1 MILLGLS
8 PGEKRAYKDRVKK
21 RGKRLNIFLL
31 IAILLLPV
39 AYLLFGA
46 GWVPSA
52 PRYNRD
58 LEMPVAMVQT
68 AEGIGTAFLYGETQ
82 LLTARHVVEN
92 MNVGD
97 EVTLTFANANPA
109 ITTTARIA
117 WKDSDSSSPGDINYY
132 LNDVARLELS
142 QPTDLPEDFPRL
154 YLGDSDGIEPRTP
167 VILIGYP
174 DGNSSTTTGTVSND
188 QAMGA
193 DIFQLDVSAYPGNS
207 GGPLITEDTEEVIG
221 ILIAGKT
228 EEFQGI
234 NFAIKV
240 NNVEEK

>member
-1 MILLGLS
+1 MILLGIT
-8 PGEKRAYKDRVKK
+8 PGEKKSYAHKVRK
-21 RGKRLNIFLL
+21 RGRSHTTIFLVL
-31 IAILLLPV
+31 VLLVPLV
-39 AYLLFGA
+39 YLLFSTGLI
-46 GWVPSA
+46 SA
-52 PRYNRD
+52 RPRYNQE

-68 AEGIGTAFLYGETQ
+68 ADGIGTAFLYDETY

-92 MNVGD
+92 QKVGD
-97 EVTLTFANANPA
+97 QVTLTFSNANPP

-117 WKDSDSSSPGDINYY
+117 WKNPDSSGPGEIGYY
-132 LNDVARLELS
+132 LNDVARLELM

-154 YLGDSDGIEPRTP
+154 YLGDSDGITARTP
-167 VILIGYP
+167 VILVGYP
-174 DGNSSTTTGTVSND
+174 DGNSSTTTGTISND
-188 QAMGA
+188 EAMGA

-228 EEFQGI
+228 AQFQGI

-240 NNVEEK
+240 NNIDSN

>member
-8 PGEKRAYKDRVKK
+8 PGEKRAYKDRIKK
-21 RGKRLNIFLL
+21 RGRRLNIFLL

-46 GWVPSA
+46 GWVPST

-68 AEGIGTAFLYGETQ
+68 AEGIGTAFLYGETE

-97 EVTLTFANANPA
+97 EVTLTFSNANPVV
-109 ITTTARIA
+109 TTTARIT
-117 WKDSDSSSPGDINYY
+117 WKDSDTSPPGDINYY
-132 LNDVARLELS
+132 LNDAARLELTR
-142 QPTDLPEDFPRL
+142 PTDLPEDFPRL
-154 YLGDSDGIEPRTP
+154 YLGDSDGIAPRTP

-174 DGNSSTTTGTVSND
+174 DGNSSTTTGTISND
-188 QAMGA
+188 EAMGA

-234 NFAIKV
+234 NFAIKI
-240 NNVEEK
+240 NNIEGD